1 MKLVNLLS
9 MRTASIAQFPM
20 YVLII
25 VDMSYTICRMLC
37 VISYVTCYVERIPLA
52 DPRNWK
58 PEKTFFC
65 MVEQKYTNLEMTKEA
80 YVSVSDFDKKMNTFI
95 PF

>member
-37 VISYVTCYVERIPLA
+37 VIYVTCYVERIPLA
-52 DPRNWK
+52 DSRNWK

-65 MVEQKYTNLEMTKEA
+65 MVE
-80 YVSVSDFDKKMNTFI
+80 
-95 PF
+95 